1 MRRLL
6 FTLLLFIPS
15 LSSAEYYEWYLA
27 SNTPNFSFYILESS
41 SPFEI
46 CNSVYRSDNLQ
57 TNPSFEFLSDDK
69 LACTVILR
77 STLVRSGYL
86 KRRGNSCPEGA
97 KYDPSTF
104 QCEPYPDPEEPEP
117 DQCEAGNEVSH
128 WKFIA
133 NNTLYTIPPT
143 ACLVGCTFS
152 HTSSV
157 PCYYPHTKNGQ
168 VGKSCKITFTGT
180 GEECGGDS
188 DSPPDMPD
196 GDSEEPGPDEKPNED
211 CRYFVD
217 EEGRQ
222 HFDCSPKVEPGTD
235 GCPPGYRMQG
245 TTCFRIP
252 PDHPDYDP
260 STDPGDGSDGG
271 EGDGEGGEGGGS
283 GPGGDFAKEKTLQGI
298 DKKLSGI
305 ESAIKTGQAQTA
317 GLLQGIKDAI
327 GNIPGGGGGGTKPG
341 GGEGDGDGEGEGD
354 GPELTAPD
362 SGSFDEATD
371 EATTEIEDL
380 KTQIEA
386 KFAEIKAF
394 QVPGL
399 SLSGGGG
406 SLPVVTLNFGPFG
419 SHQLDFNEF
428 QQPLNMLAQLFV
440 FICGVISLFIMF
452 VRN

>member
-1 MRRLL
+1 MVFDMKRL
-6 FTLLLFIPS
+6 FFLLLFLPGLS
-15 LSSAEYYEWYLA
+15 FAEDYYWVTGNTGTERFASASSACHAAASEY
-27 SNTPNFSFYILESS
+27 NFSF
-41 SPFEI
+41 
-46 CNSVYRSDNLQ
+46 SVTLDRIEFTSADKGVCRFLRDGIPNL
-57 TNPSFEFLSDDK
+57 LSTSLSRHGD
-69 LACTVILR
+69 
-77 STLVRSGYL
+77 
-86 KRRGNSCPEGA
+86 SCPAGTQ
-97 KYDPSTF
+97 YDSETGE
-104 QCEPYPDPEEPEP
+104 CVPEEPDP
-117 DQCEAGNEVSH
+117 CEAGKEVSH
-128 WKFIA
+128 FKFIA
-133 NNTLYTIPPT
+133 DNTLFTIPPT
-143 ACLVGCTFS
+143 ACLAGCTFNHS
-152 HTSSV
+152 DSK
-157 PCYYPHTKNGQ
+157 PCYYPVASGNQ

-180 GEECGGDS
+180 GEECGGGS
-188 DSPPDMPD
+188 DPNSPPDMPP
-196 GDSEEPGPDEKPNED
+196 GDSDEPPDTPPNDD
-211 CRYFVD
+211 CRSFTD
-217 EEGRQ
+217 GEGRL
-222 HFDCSPKVEPGTD
+222 HVDCSPRVEPGAD

-260 STDPGDGSDGG
+260 STDPGDGSGGG

-327 GNIPGGGGGGTKPG
+327 GNIPGGGGGGPRPG
-341 GGEGDGDGEGEGD
+341 TGDGDGEGEGD
-354 GPELTAPD
+354 GPELTAPE
-362 SGSFDEATD
+362 SGSFQEATE
-371 EATTEIEDL
+371 EATTEIDDL

-386 KFAEIKAF
+386 KFSEIKAF

-440 FICGVISLFIMF
+440 FICGVVAMFIMF